1 MSKTKT
7 IRTFLFIGV
16 SAMALLACGGKE
28 IKQTAAPS
36 APKVDV
42 ASVIY
47 QRITEWDQ
55 FTGRLQAPEKVALIP
70 RVSGYIETVNFKEG
84 ALVKKGDVLF
94 AIDSRIFAAEV
105 LRLKAELASAVSS
118 EQLAEHDYARAN
130 KLFSQK
136 AVSEELI
143 DTRRAGKHQT
153 AAAVASVKAALIR
166 AELDLSYTQVTAPID
181 GRVSYANV
189 TAGNYVTAGQSQ
201 LTNLVSTSRMYAYF
215 DLDEQTYLK
224 YSLLSAQNKRKNPR
238 SGNNLVYMAL
248 ANESAYKH
256 QGIID
261 FVDNKMDQQ
270 TGTIRVRASFANEDQ
285 QLIPGLFARLR
296 IVGSESY
303 DGILIDDK
311 AIGTDLNNKFV
322 LLVKDDG
329 QLEYRGVSLGEKI
342 QGLRIVTQGLAENDK
357 IVINGLQKVRP
368 DIKIEENL
376 VDMANSTQ
384 IEALRQA
391 QLLVDEQSVQ
401 LSLNKP
407 ALHTREL

>member
-1 MSKTKT
+1 MNKIKT
-7 IRTFLFIGV
+7 IRTFLLTGLSV
-16 SAMALLACGGKE
+16 MALAACGAKE
-28 IKQTAAPS
+28 IKQTPAAS

-42 ASVIY
+42 ATVIY
-47 QRITEWDQ
+47 ERITEWDQ

-70 RVSGYIETVNFKEG
+70 RVSGYIESVNFKEG

-94 AIDSRIFAAEV
+94 TIDSRIFAAEV

-118 EQLAEHDYARAN
+118 ELLAGNDYARAN
-130 KLFSQK
+130 KLFNQK

-153 AAAVASVKAALIR
+153 AAAVASVKAALTR
-166 AELDLSYTQVTAPID
+166 AELDLAYTQVTAPID

-224 YSLLSAQNKRKNPR
+224 YSVLSAQHKRKDPR
-238 SGNNLVYMAL
+238 SGDNLVYMAL
-248 ANESAYKH
+248 ANESTYPH
-256 QGIID
+256 QGVID

-285 QLIPGLFARLR
+285 QLLPGLFARIR

-311 AIGTDLNNKFV
+311 AVNTDLNKKFV
-322 LLVKDDG
+322 LLVTDKG
-329 QLEYRGVSLGEKI
+329 MLEYRAVSLGEKI
-342 QGLRIVTQGLAENDK
+342 QGLRIISQGLAANDK

-368 DIKIEENL
+368 NIQIEANL
-376 VDMANSTQ
+376 VDMATNAQ
-384 IEALRQA
+384 IKALRQV
-391 QLLVDEQSVQ
+391 QLLLDEPSLQ
-401 LSLNKP
+401 LSLNMPKSP
-407 ALHTREL
+407 SREF